1 MLKKIRV
8 LHLINGLGR
17 GGAEMVLARL
27 LEGADRSRFSQSVI
41 SLTAQ
46 AEMLPVIEQ
55 ACEYVE
61 LLGVTKA
68 SAVAKIPH
76 LIRTVRKLQPDLVQ
90 CWMYQSNLLG
100 GVLRPWLRPRGLVWG
115 LHHSKLDRSVD
126 KLMTRAVAR
135 ASALVSRRA
144 DRIVSCSQSGL
155 DFHKSIGYAG
165 DRLVFIPNGFDPE
178 AFKPSPVSRAAV
190 REEMGVG
197 DEDLV
202 IGTVARYHPTKG
214 YCTLMQAASRFLQ
227 MNRSVHFVMVGR
239 SVSRDNT
246 ELTKYLQESIGSKRV
261 HLLGERSDIERVMPA
276 LDIYTSA
283 SHSEAFSIT
292 IGEAMACGIPCVV
305 TDVGDSAMI
314 VGETGYVIEPRN
326 PEALIEAWQHMVRIE
341 QAGRTALG
349 EKARMRIIDH
359 FSLKR
364 VVQMYASMYDEILQ
378 NQ

>member
-1 MLKKIRV
+1 
-8 LHLINGLGR
+8 
-17 GGAEMVLARL
+17 
-27 LEGADRSRFSQSVI
+27 
-41 SLTAQ
+41 
-46 AEMLPVIEQ
+46 
-55 ACEYVE
+55 
-61 LLGVTKA
+61 
-68 SAVAKIPH
+68 
-76 LIRTVRKLQPDLVQ
+76 
-90 CWMYQSNLLG
+90 
-100 GVLRPWLRPRGLVWG
+100 
-115 LHHSKLDRSVD
+115 
-126 KLMTRAVAR
+126 
-135 ASALVSRRA
+135 
-144 DRIVSCSQSGL
+144 
-155 DFHKSIGYAG
+155 
-165 DRLVFIPNGFDPE
+165 
-178 AFKPSPVSRAAV
+178 
-190 REEMGVG
+190 
-197 DEDLV
+197 
-202 IGTVARYHPTKG
+202 
-214 YCTLMQAASRFLQ
+214 AASRFLQ